1 MAQMSLALVVHG
13 GAWAIPDNQV
23 DAHARGCLL
32 AVERG
37 YAVLREGRS
46 ALDAVEAAIRV
57 MEDDPIFDAGVG
69 SCLTLDGE
77 VELDASLMDGSDLN
91 VGAVACIKHIANPI
105 HLARRV
111 LQSPNVLLVG
121 EGAER
126 FAVQQGMALCRNE
139 DLVVE
144 RERALWLE
152 FLQEQRMI
160 QASASDTRHDTVGAV
175 ALDARGNI
183 AAGLSTGGTPN
194 KTPGRVGDVPLVGC
208 GFYADNRAGGVAC
221 TGVGESIARMALA
234 RRAMQSLEAGLLPQQ
249 AADQAVQMLSERVP
263 GSAGLIVLNGAGQ
276 VGFAYSTKR
285 MARAYLTEGMSRPYV
300 AVDRAIWAG
309 SSELS

>member
-1 MAQMSLALVVHG
+1 MPLALIVHG
-13 GAWAIPDNQV
+13 GAWAIPDDQV

-32 AVERG
+32 ALERG
-37 YAVLREGRS
+37 YAVLRGGGT
-46 ALDAVEAAIRV
+46 ALDAVEAAIRI
-57 MEDDPIFDAGVG
+57 MEDDPIFDAGRG
-69 SCLTLDGE
+69 SCLTVDGE

-91 VGAVACIKHIANPI
+91 VGAVACVKHIAQPI
-105 HLARRV
+105 HLARLV

-126 FAVQQGMALCRNE
+126 FAEQQGMQFCRAE

-144 RERALWLE
+144 RERALWEE
-152 FLQEQRMI
+152 FVQKGHTRLGDVF
-160 QASASDTRHDTVGAV
+160 DTRHDTVGAV
-175 ALDARGNI
+175 ALDAHGDI

-221 TGVGESIARMALA
+221 TGLGESIVRMALA
-234 RRAMQSLEAGLLPQQ
+234 QRAIQMLEAGLSTQQ
-249 AADQAVQMLSERVP
+249 TADRAVQLLTERVE
-263 GSAGLIVLNGAGQ
+263 GTAGLIVLNHEGQ

-285 MARAYLTEGMSRPYV
+285 MARAYLTEGMERPYV
-300 AVDRAIWAG
+300 AVDRSEWAG
-309 SSELS
+309 IGDA

>member
-1 MAQMSLALVVHG
+1 MPLALVVHG
-13 GAWAIPDNQV
+13 GAWAIPDDQV

-37 YAVLREGRS
+37 YCALREGQT
-46 ALDAVEAAIRV
+46 ALDAVETAIRI
-57 MEDDPIFDAGVG
+57 MEDDPTFDAGVG

-91 VGAVACIKHIANPI
+91 VGAVACVKHIANPI

-121 EGAER
+121 EGAEH
-126 FAVQQGMALCRNE
+126 FAVQEGMALCRNE

-144 RERALWLE
+144 RERRLWLE
-152 FLQEQRMI
+152 FLEKQRMG
-160 QASASDTRHDTVGAV
+160 QVSGADSRHDTVGAV

-221 TGVGESIARMALA
+221 TGVGEAIARIALA
-234 RRAMQSLEAGLLPQQ
+234 RRAMEALEAGLLPQQ
-249 AADQAVQMLSERVP
+249 AADRAVQTLSDRVP
-263 GSAGLIVLNGAGQ
+263 GSAGLIVLNNAGQ

-285 MARAYLTEGMSRPYV
+285 MARAYLTEGMSRPWV
-300 AVDRAIWAG
+300 AVDRAIWAR
-309 SSELS
+309 SREVS